1 MKIHVIRAPNLP
13 AAMRLA
19 EAEHGED
26 AVILDTSEDESGAS
40 VRVGV
45 DSDEPTPQLDSEP
58 TPPAAAGTTEAPSA
72 SEQQKPTEVTAKPPK
87 PRAVHG
93 PNPLD
98 VIAEALAWHGVPMLA
113 VRNLLL
119 AAEAADADTAE
130 AALTEALGR
139 VFRFGR
145 PENLAGPVALV
156 GPPGGGKTATVV
168 KLTAARALAGVDV
181 TLINTDV
188 TTTGARE
195 RLNAFAEA
203 LGLEPEEPED
213 LVALHAC
220 IQAAPGDHFTIVDTT
235 GRAPADAEDLDELT
249 AEIAAIGAAALVL
262 PASMAPAEAAELA
275 ETFCAAGAHAL
286 IVTGLDMSRRIGSL
300 LAAADAGDLEIIGV
314 GVGRKIGNGL
324 KPVTSQ
330 SLARLILARPQPI
343 AATQRKSIRSPFN
356 PARSYGI
363 SPQSRPN
370 GAAA

>member
-19 EAEHGED
+19 QAAHGED

-45 DSDEPTPQLDSEP
+45 DTDEPTPRFDSGPPLEAEP
-58 TPPAAAGTTEAPSA
+58 
-72 SEQQKPTEVTAKPPK
+72 EVTATRIAAEEPEPEATPPKASK

-119 AAEAADADTAE
+119 AAEATDADTAE
-130 AALTEALGR
+130 AALTQALDR

-145 PENLAGPVALV
+145 PESLAGPVALV

-168 KLTAARALAGVDV
+168 KLTAARALAGVEV
-181 TLINTDV
+181 SLINTDV

-203 LGLEPEEPED
+203 LGLEPEEPAD
-213 LVALHAC
+213 VAALRAC
-220 IQAAPGDHFTIVDTT
+220 IQTAPGDHFTIVDTT

-249 AEIAAIGAAALVL
+249 AEIAAVGAAALVL

-286 IVTGLDMSRRIGSL
+286 IVTGLDMSRRIGAL

-314 GVGRKIGNGL
+314 GVGRKIGDGL

-330 SLARLILARPQPI
+330 SLARLILAPPQPI

-356 PARSYGI
+356 PARSYGL